1 MKSLLSVEEKL
12 GRKRF
17 KKNDPRTCDIDII
30 DFHGKIINKKIDNI
44 ELNIPHQKMNER
56 NFVLY
61 PLKEIYPDWKHPK
74 TKDSIDIL
82 IKNLKTSN
90 NEITKLTQNDINSYV
105 K

>member
-1 MKSLLSVEEKL
+1 MELAIPLVALTGLYVSTKHS
-12 GRKRF
+12 
-17 KKNDPRTCDIDII
+17 ND
-30 DFHGKIINKKIDNI
+30 KKIDNF

-56 NFVLY
+56 SFVLY
-61 PLKEIYPDWKHPK
+61 PLKEICPDWKHPK

>member
-1 MKSLLSVEEKL
+1 MFDNFYFLQSILVHSRYNL
-12 GRKRF
+12 
-17 KKNDPRTCDIDII
+17 N
-30 DFHGKIINKKIDNI
+30 NI
-44 ELNIPHQKMNER
+44 ELNIPHKKMTER